1 MRQTQVMV
9 IPSNA
14 QLAESFTVFDNFVNA
29 INTARRNARD
39 LVTEIHL
46 EKVEEQEAGETTR
59 DWR

>member
-1 MRQTQVMV
+1 MV